1 MNKIQNT
8 VEALKKNNM
17 DAYFAENEQD
27 AVDLAFSLIEEGST
41 VGVGGSA
48 TLNQLGVLD
57 ILHQGDYKFLDR
69 YATSDR
75 EEIEKIFHKT
85 LLCDTYLCSANAI
98 TEKGELYNVDGTNN
112 RVAALLYGPKSVIV
126 IAGVNKIVKD
136 LEEAAIRVKTIAAPL
151 NCKRLGKKT
160 YCAEKGVCYALSGE
174 ADKITDGCLSPDR
187 ICRNY
192 VVSGPQVQKGRI
204 KVILVNRELGF

>member
-1 MNKIQNT
+1 
-8 VEALKKNNM
+8 LKKNNM
-17 DAYFAENEQD
+17 DAYFVESEQE
-27 AVDLAFSLIEEGST
+27 AVELAFSMIEKGST
-41 VGVGGSA
+41 VGVGGSV

-57 ILHQGDYKFLDR
+57 ILRNGDYNFLDR
-69 YATSDR
+69 YATTDR
-75 EEIEKIFHKT
+75 EEIEEIFHRT
-85 LLCDTYLCSANAI
+85 LLADTYLCSANAI

-136 LEEAAIRVKTIAAPL
+136 LEEAVVRVKTIAAPL

-160 YCAEKGVCYALSGE
+160 YCAEKGVCYTLSGE
-174 ADKITDGCLSPDR
+174 ADKITDGCQSPDR